1 MGLRIKNKY
10 IQLLIGVLFLSG
22 IVQNLYAQPENPPRP
37 MVITSTSSLSFGV
50 FSSEITGGTIQVDE
64 YGVRT
69 SSGDI
74 VLYNLGYLYYPASF
88 QVDVNPGHIITITL
102 GTLGTLG
109 HDILLSDGVGHTMKL
124 EPNGIYPLSP
134 FVTTTDITDIYV
146 GGILTVG
153 NMMTNPPGTYNG
165 TITVIFNYQ

>member
-1 MGLRIKNKY
+1 MILRIKHKS
-10 IQLLIGVLFLSG
+10 IQIFMAVLILSG

-102 GTLGTLG
+102 GP
-109 HDILLSDGVGHTMKL
+109 DILLSDGVGHTMNL
-124 EPNGIYPLSP
+124 ELNGIYPLSP

-146 GGILTVG
+146 GGVLTVG

>member
-1 MGLRIKNKY
+1 MILRIKKIY
-10 IQLLIGVLFLSG
+10 IRIFIGLLIFSG

-37 MVITSTSSLSFGV
+37 MVITSTSNLSFGL

-102 GTLGTLG
+102 GP
-109 HDILLSDGVGHTMKL
+109 DILLSDGVGHTMNL
-124 EPNGIYPLSP
+124 ELNGIYPLSP

>member
-1 MGLRIKNKY
+1 MILRIKKIY
-10 IQLLIGVLFLSG
+10 IRIFIGLLIFSG

-37 MVITSTSSLSFGV
+37 MVITSTSNLSFGL
-50 FSSEITGGTIQVDE
+50 FSSEITGGTIKVDE
-64 YGVRT
+64 FGVRT

-102 GTLGTLG
+102 GP
-109 HDILLSDGVGHTMKL
+109 DILLSDGVGHTMNL
-124 EPNGIYPLSP
+124 ELNGIYPLSP

-146 GGILTVG
+146 GGVLTVG